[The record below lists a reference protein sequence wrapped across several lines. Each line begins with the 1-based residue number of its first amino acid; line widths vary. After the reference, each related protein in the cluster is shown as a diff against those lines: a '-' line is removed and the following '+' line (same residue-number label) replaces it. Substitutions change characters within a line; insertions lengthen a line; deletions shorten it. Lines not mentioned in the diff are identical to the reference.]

1 MLYNKM
7 KYLKSYKLFENTSV
21 LLKLK
26 DNIDN
31 ELVNKIKSLVEN
43 GGRILEIS
51 CGNGADA
58 IELSNSGYDVT
69 ATDLDDGYVDFVNT
83 QGVECIKH
91 DTTKRFPFSDGEF
104 DLIYSRLGLHYFTQ
118 EELKEIFKELNRLTG
133 KYLVFTVKLVNDIP
147 TGKVIFTEDTWKD
160 LVSEEFKIIS
170 AEVKEGILYN
180 NQSKWLE
187 IVAEK

>member
-1 MLYNKM
+1 M
-7 KYLKSYKLFENTSV
+7 KYLKSYKLFETTSV
-21 LLKLK
+21 LLALK
-26 DNIDN
+26 NNVDN
-31 ELVNKIKSLVEN
+31 ELVSKIKSLVSS
-43 GGRILEIS
+43 GSKILEIA

-69 ATDLDDGYVDFVNT
+69 ATDLDAGYIDFVNS

-91 DTTKRFPFSDGEF
+91 DTKLRFPFSDGEF
-104 DLIYSRLGLHYFTQ
+104 DLIYSRLGLHYFSE
-118 EELKEIFKELNRLTG
+118 EELKEIFEELNRLTS

-160 LVSEEFKIIS
+160 LVSEQFNIVS
-170 AEVKEGILYN
+170 AEVKEGMLYN